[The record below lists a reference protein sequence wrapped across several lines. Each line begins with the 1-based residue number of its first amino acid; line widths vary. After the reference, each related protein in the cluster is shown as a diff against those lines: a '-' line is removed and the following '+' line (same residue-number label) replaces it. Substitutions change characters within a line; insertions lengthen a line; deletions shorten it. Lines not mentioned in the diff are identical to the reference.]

1 MTVEEKILKKE
12 LKKVRKELK
21 LVTEELRSMNVTL
34 QSVVCNQNYLYF
46 KLDPEGKNI
55 ERMLNHDCHI
65 PFLRRKRSLMHFSII
80 CHYKTERGVNK
91 LATH

>member
-21 LVTEELRSMNVTL
+21 PVTEELRSMNVTL

-55 ERMLNHDCHI
+55 ERML
-65 PFLRRKRSLMHFSII
+65 
-80 CHYKTERGVNK
+80 
-91 LATH
+91 

>member
-1 MTVEEKILKKE
+1 MMVEEKILKKE

-55 ERMLNHDCHI
+55 ERML
-65 PFLRRKRSLMHFSII
+65 
-80 CHYKTERGVNK
+80 
-91 LATH
+91 

>member
-55 ERMLNHDCHI
+55 ERML
-65 PFLRRKRSLMHFSII
+65 SSI
-80 CHYKTERGVNK
+80 CLSAPTAATCAPPWKNSCLFYCLTVRFK
-91 LATH
+91 L